1 MNMRA
6 CDICPGGAACAGVNL
21 APVLVRVLDLYAGGK
36 TDKFEILFAL
46 DEDEVE
52 IDKQE
57 RPNRKGGSDL

>member
-1 MNMRA
+1 MRT

-21 APVLVRVLDLYAGGK
+21 APVLMRVLNLYAGGK

-46 DEDEVE
+46 DEDEGD

-57 RPNRKGGSDL
+57 RPN